1 VQDAAYRTLLRSK
14 RQALHAR
21 IVEVLEERF
30 AETVE
35 TQPEI
40 LAHHCTQ
47 ARLITRA
54 VDYLRRA
61 GELAAKRSATTGAIA
76 QFRKGLDLLHGLPD
90 NPQRWSQELE
100 LWVAL
105 GGALMA
111 AKGFAAKES
120 GEAWGQARELCRQLS
135 ETSQLPRVLYGQY
148 VFHLVRAEPATA
160 FDVGTEL
167 LELGRQR
174 RNTDLPVMGHRAV
187 GNASFEL
194 GQLVPAREHLDR
206 ALALYDRAWNN
217 ALAYLYG
224 FDPRVAVLSYLA
236 WTLFALGYPDQA
248 LARSREAVTIAR
260 ETSHLASLAFAQFFH
275 CALGQLSRR
284 DEAEVRTE
292 AETLVRLASEQ
303 GFQYWLAG
311 GTVLGGWALARS
323 GEPEAGLA
331 QLHRGLADWRAT
343 GAEHFLPHFLTLA
356 ADAYGQVGR
365 LTKGLDLLQEA
376 VSRVKRSGER
386 WYEAELYRFKA
397 KLLMTGSDHH
407 EAETCL
413 RRALTVARAQDAR
426 AWELRAAID
435 LARLWHAQGK
445 SAEARNLLTPIYD
458 WFSEGCDTPDLKDAK
473 ALLDELRE

>member
-1 VQDAAYRTLLRSK
+1 
-14 RQALHAR
+14 
-21 IVEVLEERF
+21 
-30 AETVE
+30 
-35 TQPEI
+35 
-40 LAHHCTQ
+40 
-47 ARLITRA
+47 
-54 VDYLRRA
+54 
-61 GELAAKRSATTGAIA
+61 
-76 QFRKGLDLLHGLPD
+76 
-90 NPQRWSQELE
+90 
-100 LWVAL
+100 
-105 GGALMA
+105 MA
-111 AKGFAAKES
+111 AKGFAAKET
-120 GEAWGQARELCRQLS
+120 GEAWEQARELCRQLS

-148 VFHLVRAEPATA
+148 VFHLVRAELAAA

-174 RNTDLPVMGHRAV
+174 RDTDLPVMGHRAV

-206 ALALYDRAWNN
+206 ALALYDRAWDN

-343 GAEHFLPHFLTLA
+343 GAEHFLPHFLALA

-376 VSRVKRSGER
+376 MSRVKRSGER

-397 KLLMTGSDHH
+397 KLLMTGSDQH
-407 EAETCL
+407 ETETCL
-413 RRALTVARAQDAR
+413 RRALTIARAQDAR

-435 LARLWHAQGK
+435 LARLCRAQGK
-445 SAEARNLLTPIYD
+445 SAEARDLLTPIYD
-458 WFSEGCDTPDLKDAK
+458 WFSEGFDTPDLKDAK
-473 ALLDELRE
+473 ALLKELRE